1 MKHATGDGGERLSVH
16 QLLRNLAPNYRKRFD
31 SSMPTRHRQVLKK
44 ILSCRSPALGGQLFE
59 CPDCRAFHYRYH
71 SCNDRHCPQCGQAD
85 ADDWLKR
92 QQARLLLPTTYFLVT
107 FTVPEALRLFIRSH
121 QQIALDLL
129 FACSAQALQDLAGNP
144 RLLGAQLGMLGVLH
158 TWSRTLIFHPHI
170 HYLIPGG
177 GLSPDG
183 RQWIAS
189 RPKFLLPVKALGAR
203 LRTRFRDRLQKEQ
216 PQLFAQVP
224 AKVWKR
230 HWNVDSRAAG
240 SGQNAL
246 RYLSRYVFKTATSN
260 RKVQLLAEGQ
270 VRWNY
275 RESNTGRLAA
285 ITLQP
290 LEFVARFLQH
300 VLPRAYARVRT
311 FGWLHPAAKVRAN
324 RVRALLRQQP
334 LLTPAEE
341 KAWHPPPDPEVQLP
355 GGETLVLSSAPI
367 CPRCQQPMMLVAS
380 WCARQVLLYPKRP
393 P

>member
-1 MKHATGDGGERLSVH
+1 MNGATGEGGESLTVH
-16 QLLRNLAPNYRKRFD
+16 QLLRNLAPDYRKRFD
-31 SSMPTRHRQVLKK
+31 SSMPGRHRQVLKK
-44 ILSCRSPALGGQLFE
+44 ILACRTPALGGQLFA
-59 CPDCRAFHYRYH
+59 CADCRGFLYRYH

-85 ADDWLKR
+85 ADDWLQR
-92 QQARLLLPTTYFLVT
+92 QQARLLLPTPYFLVT
-107 FTVPEALRLFIRSH
+107 FTVPEALRLFLRSH
-121 QQIALDLL
+121 QQIGLDLL
-129 FACSAQALQDLAGNP
+129 FTCTTQALQDLAANP

-183 RQWIAS
+183 RQWVGS
-189 RPKFLLPVKALGAR
+189 RPKFLLPIKALGAH
-203 LRTRFRDRLQKEQ
+203 LRTLFKTRLQKEH
-216 PQLFAQVP
+216 PELFAQVS
-224 AKVWKR
+224 AQVWKR

-260 RKVQLLAEGQ
+260 RNVHLLPDGQ

-275 RESNTGRLAA
+275 RESSTGRLTA

-290 LEFVARFLQH
+290 LDFIARFLQH
-300 VLPRAYARVRT
+300 ILPKGFARVRT

-324 RVRALLRQQP
+324 RVRALLGQQP
-334 LLTPAEE
+334 LLSQAEE
-341 KAWHPPPDPEVQLP
+341 KAWIPPPDPELELP
-355 GGETLVLSSAPI
+355 AGPTPVICSAPL
-367 CPRCQQPMMLVAS
+367 CPRCQQGMRLVAS
-380 WCARQVLLYPKRP
+380 WRAGQVLLYPYRP